1 MKIGYNHS
9 KRECKESMMLS
20 WQTILAVGSGGFIGA
35 VLRVYL
41 NGVISQ
47 KVPHDLPYGTLG
59 VNLIG
64 SFIMGILIAYFM
76 YTTLFSIHAKSF
88 LTTGILGALTTYSTF
103 AIESFLLL
111 KGGSMTLALLNI
123 SLNAFGTIFMAAT
136 GYYLVQTFIKS

>member
-1 MKIGYNHS
+1 M
-9 KRECKESMMLS
+9 S
-20 WQTILAVGSGGFIGA
+20 WQTILAIGSGGFIGA
-35 VLRVYL
+35 VLRAYL
-41 NGVISQ
+41 NGLISH

-76 YTTLFSIHAKSF
+76 YSTIFSMHAKSF

-111 KGGSMTLALLNI
+111 EGGHILLALANI
-123 SLNAFGTIFMAAT
+123 SLNAFGTIFMA
-136 GYYLVQTFIKS
+136 GSGFYVVKYFFK